1 MVLFSFFP
9 ILSFSSEKIQ
19 NIYIYTYIYIFNEM
33 ENLAITFLHLLR
45 RLNIVY
51 NWLLLFSG
59 LKSIFLGMIVVSV
72 CSVCWKNDLML
83 IQMV

>member
-1 MVLFSFFP
+1 
-9 ILSFSSEKIQ
+9 
-19 NIYIYTYIYIFNEM
+19 M